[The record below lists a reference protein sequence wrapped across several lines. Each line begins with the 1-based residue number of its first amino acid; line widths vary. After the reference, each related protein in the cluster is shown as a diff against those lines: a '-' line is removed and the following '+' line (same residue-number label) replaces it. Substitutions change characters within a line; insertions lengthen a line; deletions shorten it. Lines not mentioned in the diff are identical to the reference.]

1 MLSGRLC
8 FLVIKFYRV
17 TRSVIDLIIHQNKC
31 EIRFMPKFEA
41 AIYNSRARDAKVGG
55 QEPSG
60 ISADW
65 ANVRFV
71 EVEAMNE
78 NMALIKLDQDY
89 PKKDGY
95 VVEEITPV

>member
-1 MLSGRLC
+1 M
-8 FLVIKFYRV
+8 
-17 TRSVIDLIIHQNKC
+17 SVIDLIIQKIKC
-31 EIRFMPKFEA
+31 EIRLMPKFEA
-41 AIYNSRARDAKVGG
+41 EIYNSRARDAKVGG